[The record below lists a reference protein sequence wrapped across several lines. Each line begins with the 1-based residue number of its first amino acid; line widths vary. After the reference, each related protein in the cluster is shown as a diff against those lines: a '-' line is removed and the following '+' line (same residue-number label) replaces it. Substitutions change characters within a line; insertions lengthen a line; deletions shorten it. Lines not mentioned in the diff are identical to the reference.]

1 MEGFGGFR
9 KLGKVLRMYSEHIVI
24 KVEGIGKYFSTY
36 DRPVDRL
43 KQFFMPKMR
52 SLSGHAQKSYHQ
64 EFWALR
70 DISFEIGK
78 GQTVGIIGRNGSG
91 KSTLLQI
98 IAGTMTPSYGNV
110 SIQGRTAAL
119 LELGSGFN
127 PEFTGRENVYLN
139 GILLGLTRD
148 QIDDKFDY
156 IAGFADIGDHLNQ
169 PVKTYSSGMMLRL
182 AFAVQVAVETEI
194 LIIDEALAVGDAR
207 FQLKCFRRLEEIKA
221 RGTTILFV
229 SHATDSVRSFCDY
242 GLVLENGR
250 AIYWGEA
257 KAATV
262 KYMEVLFPEQDQSL
276 SEEANQSA
284 ANTDHSFLGS
294 DIAPKS
300 NSADQWLTIDSNNM
314 EGQTFGVGGA
324 DLKWIK
330 IGGLKLPNLLEGGSQ
345 IKIQCQ
351 FTWNAEFLRELIEQ
365 EKYDQNI
372 TVGISLA
379 DKKGNYIFGCNGFD
393 YGLPIDCLV
402 KNSSILEFQFL
413 MPYLMADEYFLT
425 VAIAL
430 GNQKHHIQLRW
441 HDFVYEFKN
450 IKVDKNVYGVFAID
464 YKMKE
469 LSTARENA

>member
-1 MEGFGGFR
+1 VADFGGFR
-9 KLGKVLRMYSEHIVI
+9 KPGKVLRMSSDHAVI
-24 KVEGIGKYFSTY
+24 KVEGIGKYFSIY

-52 SLSGHAQKSYHQ
+52 AFSGHTPKSYHH

-70 DISFEIGK
+70 DVSFEVGK

-139 GILLGLTRD
+139 GILLGLTTN

-156 IAGFADIGDHLNQ
+156 IVSFADIGDHLDQ
-169 PVKTYSSGMMLRL
+169 PVKTYSSGMMCRL
-182 AFAVQVAVETEI
+182 AFAVQVAVESEI

-207 FQLKCFRRLEEIKA
+207 FQLKCFRRLEELKA
-221 RGTTILFV
+221 SGTTILFV

-262 KYMEVLFPEQDQSL
+262 KYMEVLFPEQNQSL
-276 SEEANQSA
+276 SEEVNELTALSDLISQ
-284 ANTDHSFLGS
+284 DS
-294 DIAPKS
+294 DIELEA
-300 NSADQWLTIDSNNM
+300 NSANKWLTIDSSNM
-314 EGQTFGVGGA
+314 QGQTFGVGGA
-324 DLKWIK
+324 DLSWIK
-330 IGGLKLPNLLEGGSQ
+330 IAGLNGPNLLEGGSQ

-351 FTWNAEFLRELIEQ
+351 FIWNIEFIKGLIEQ

-372 TVGISLA
+372 TLGVSMA

-393 YGLPIDCLV
+393 SDLPIDCLK
-402 KNSSILEFQFL
+402 KNISIVEFQFL
-413 MPYLMADEYFLT
+413 MPYLFAEEYFLT

-430 GNQKHHIQLRW
+430 GSQKHHIQLRW

-450 IKVDKNVYGVFAID
+450 IKGGKNVYGVFAID

-469 LSTARENA
+469 LSTVKEMA